1 MPTFYVSE
9 QIHPD
14 AVAELARMGQVHLG
28 YGDHAVAY
36 TDIADTVDA
45 VLLRAEIFDADKISN
60 SPNLTIIAR
69 HGVGTNNVDIAA
81 ATAAS
86 VWVTTTPGSNSRAV
100 AEHVFALLLSLA
112 RKTPTAA
119 HGTAAG
125 GWATLK
131 PTLTGFELGGRV
143 LGLLGF
149 GNIAVTVS
157 EIARGFGMWVLVA
170 DPYVAGTD
178 IEARGCVPVTLD
190 QLITDA
196 DILSLHLPLTDGTR
210 NLFDAST
217 IARMRPG
224 AILLNTAR
232 GGLIDEQALLDAL
245 DDGRLGGAALD
256 VLDGETADP
265 KDPIAHS
272 PRIAEYLAAH
282 DNLIV
287 TPHVGGQTTESLRNA
302 GAGAVQCIRQAL
314 AGDIP
319 DNAVNSITP
328 AAPPLPVS

>member
-1 MPTFYVSE
+1 MHTFYVSE

-14 AVAELARMGQVHLG
+14 AVTELSRMGQVHLG
-28 YGDHAVAY
+28 YGEDAVAY

-45 VLLRAEIFDADKISN
+45 VLLRAEIFDADKIRS
-60 SPNLTIIAR
+60 SRNLKIIAR
-69 HGVGTNNVDIAA
+69 HGVGTDNVDIEA

-112 RKTPTAA
+112 RKTPAA
-119 HGTAAG
+119 AAGTAAG
-125 GWATLK
+125 EWAALK
-131 PTLTGFELGGRV
+131 PNLTGFELGGRV

-149 GNIAVTVS
+149 GNIAATVA
-157 EIARGFGMWVLVA
+157 EIARGFGMRVLVA
-170 DPYVAGTD
+170 DPYVADTD
-178 IEARGCVPVTLD
+178 IEARGCIPVTLD

-196 DILSLHLPLTDGTR
+196 DIISLHLPLTVDTR
-210 NLFDAST
+210 HLFDAST
-217 IARMRPG
+217 IGRMRPG

-232 GGLIDEQALLDAL
+232 GGLVDEQALLDAL
-245 DDGRLGGAALD
+245 TDGRLGGAAFD
-256 VLDGETADP
+256 VLDGESADP
-265 KDPIAHS
+265 KAPLAHS

-287 TPHVGGQTTESLRNA
+287 TPHIGGQTGESLRNA
-302 GAGAVQCIRQAL
+302 GSGAVQCIRQAL
-314 AGDIP
+314 AGTIP

-328 AAPPLPVS
+328 AQPLTVS

>member
-1 MPTFYVSE
+1 MHTFYVSE

-14 AVAELARMGQVHLG
+14 AVAELDRLGQVHLG
-28 YGDHAVAY
+28 YGDDAVAY
-36 TDIADTVDA
+36 TDIAVTVDA

-69 HGVGTNNVDIAA
+69 HGVGTDNVDIDA

-112 RKTPTAA
+112 RKTPAA
-119 HGTAAG
+119 ARGTAAG
-125 GWATLK
+125 GWAALK
-131 PTLTGFELGGRV
+131 PNLTGFELGGRV

-149 GNIAVTVS
+149 GNIAATVA
-157 EIARGFGMWVLVA
+157 EIARGFGMRVLVA
-170 DPYVAGTD
+170 DPYVADTD
-178 IEARGCVPVTLD
+178 IEARGCIPVTFD

-196 DILSLHLPLTDGTR
+196 DIISLHLPLTVDTR
-210 NLFDAST
+210 HLFDAPT
-217 IARMRPG
+217 IGRMRPG

-232 GGLIDEQALLDAL
+232 GGLVDEQALLDAL
-245 DDGRLGGAALD
+245 TDGRLGGAGFD
-256 VLDGETADP
+256 VLEGESADP
-265 KDPIAHS
+265 KNPIAHS
-272 PRIAEYLAAH
+272 PRIAEYLVAH

-287 TPHVGGQTTESLRNA
+287 TPHIAGQTGESLSNA
-302 GAGAVQCIRQAL
+302 GSGAVQCIRQAL
-314 AGDIP
+314 AGDVP

-328 AAPPLPVS
+328 AQPLTVS

>member
-9 QIHPD
+9 QIHSD
-14 AVAELARMGQVHLG
+14 AVAELSRMGQVHLG
-28 YGDHAVAY
+28 YGDVAVAY

-45 VLLRAEIFDADKISN
+45 VLLRAEIFDADKIRN
-60 SPNLTIIAR
+60 SRNLKIIAR
-69 HGVGTNNVDIAA
+69 HGVGTDNVDIDV

-112 RKTPTAA
+112 RKTPAA
-119 HGTAAG
+119 AAGTAAG
-125 GWATLK
+125 EWAALK
-131 PTLTGFELGGRV
+131 PHLTGFELGGRV

-157 EIARGFGMWVLVA
+157 EIARGFGMRVLVA
-170 DPYVAGTD
+170 DPYVADTD

-196 DILSLHLPLTDGTR
+196 DIISLHLPLTVDTR
-210 NLFDAST
+210 NLFDAPT

-232 GGLIDEQALLDAL
+232 GGLVDEQALLDAL
-245 DDGRLGGAALD
+245 DDGRLGGAGLD
-256 VLDGETADP
+256 VLDGESDDP
-265 KDPIAHS
+265 KTPLAHS
-272 PRIAEYLAAH
+272 LRIAEYLAAN

-287 TPHVGGQTTESLRNA
+287 TPHVGGQTEESLRNA
-302 GAGAVQCIRQAL
+302 GSGAVQCIRQAL
-314 AGDIP
+314 AGDTP

-328 AAPPLPVS
+328 AQPLTVG